1 MTVEEAGSEKRVAR
15 VALLS
20 SRVMYWTVR
29 PIYETAVQHA
39 EGLVRLLEWAIN
51 LPGARIGVD
60 PKGIGL
66 IIRSLYSCASK
77 EPRVRIDRW
86 LDRVGAT
93 EGEFIPFPKDPQ
105 LFGPYIHRLFHYLRR
120 AQQNPKEYLWLEDED
135 ARWWLEQTR
144 NAFQEYTK
152 LFHSSPRDES
162 PLLSLFIRHRCTV
175 FAPWNSQATLG
186 SLHRL
191 LPFGEQQGQRALKML
206 QYHGLHTSVDLT
218 ERCPLY
224 WSWRLIDFGV
234 AGRDLIWQPML
245 ALWSDWPSSPR
256 WAPPRPEDC
265 ACPPPLSPES
275 AADLLEDVL
284 WKKLEIVFAIARQAC
299 GLGVAEPEFAGVET
313 RPPLFYFAAPEN
325 PPARPEQYPEEYR
338 EILYPIVSRCLASDD
353 PFSREVAWGVLE
365 GDLVALRREYA
376 GARYTQAWYL
386 LLPLLGRSGAEQNAE
401 IERDLEFVADRLT
414 FLEFTIGHKARD
426 VATDLEET
434 STRQALWGGT
444 LDSVSEQVRE
454 GASLFPLLKPSD
466 RQKINRELQELLGM
480 LHRWR
485 ALVEKISSDAA
496 QILRKYRG
504 YQDGTEDFIRRRL
517 TFSFPFA
524 PFLLSLR
531 DALLDAY
538 PYHYLQRPL
547 QGLENMMKTLSENMT
562 NITRTLSAFLNEAER
577 ETRERQEQATRWL
590 GFVLS
595 LLALLIGVPSLIPG
609 AQITSENYPS
619 WMGRFLPLRVLEQAT
634 RVLAVVL
641 VVLLLGTVAWFIFEQ
656 IRSLFP
662 SPDPFLARLRKL
674 WELVEEA
681 RRWVT
686 EKASDQVSRSD
697 FGALERLDESACI
710 LLIGLWKELQRE
722 EGKSLHPRWWRSRIE
737 READRWL
744 RNTRHLRYLIELF
757 DLRPEVIPLPRA
769 LCVFRYKSTDF
780 HDRAVISDWEFNRSL
795 RLAGF
800 SSEEVRELHGWLSG
814 FPNQHVIE
822 DVDVKTFVEI
832 LQHRGVSAD
841 PAKRTPKHW
850 KGLFSKQFSE

>member
-1 MTVEEAGSEKRVAR
+1 MPAEASAEKQVAR

-20 SRVMYWTVR
+20 GRVMYWTV
-29 PIYETAVQHA
+29 PPAYKTAVQHA
-39 EGLVRLLEWAIN
+39 EGLVRLLEWAIH

-66 IIRSLYSCASK
+66 IIRSMYSYKAK
-77 EPRVRIDRW
+77 EPRVQIDRW

-105 LFGPYIHRLFHYLRR
+105 LFGPYLYRLFHYLRR
-120 AQQNPKEYLWLEDED
+120 AQQNPGGYLWLEDED
-135 ARWWLEQTR
+135 AHWWLERTR
-144 NAFQEYTK
+144 NAFREYTE
-152 LFHSSPRDES
+152 LFRSSPRDES
-162 PLLSLFIRHRCTV
+162 PLLRLFIRHRCTV

-186 SLHRL
+186 SLHKL
-191 LPFGEQQGQRALKML
+191 LPLGEQQGQRALKML
-206 QYHGLHTSVDLT
+206 QYHGLNTSTDLT
-218 ERCPLY
+218 EGYPLY

-234 AGRDLIWQPML
+234 TGRDLIWQPML

-265 ACPPPLSPES
+265 AAPPSLSPES
-275 AADLLEDVL
+275 AADLLEDAL
-284 WKKLEIVFAIARQAC
+284 WKKLETVFAIARQAC
-299 GLGVAEPEFAGVET
+299 GLGMAEPEFAGVET

-338 EILYPIVSRCLASDD
+338 EILYPIVGRCLASDD

-386 LLPLLGRSGAEQNAE
+386 LLPLLGRRGAEQNAE

-414 FLEFTIGHKARD
+414 FLEFTIGHEARD

-434 STRQALWGGT
+434 GTRQALWGGT

-562 NITRTLSAFLNEAER
+562 NITGTLSAFLNEAER
-577 ETRERQEQATRWL
+577 EARERQERATRWL

-609 AQITSENYPS
+609 AQITPENYPS
-619 WMGRFLPLRVLEQAT
+619 WISRFLPLRVLEQAT
-634 RVLAVVL
+634 RVLAIVL
-641 VVLLLGTVAWFIFEQ
+641 VVLLLGTVTWFVFGWM
-656 IRSLFP
+656 RSLFP

-674 WELVEEA
+674 WGLVEEA
-681 RRWVT
+681 RRRVVGG
-686 EKASDQVSRSD
+686 ASEQVSGSD
-697 FGALERLDESACI
+697 FGDLERLDESACT
-710 LLIGLWKELQRE
+710 LLIRLWEELRRE
-722 EGKSLHPRWWRSRIE
+722 EKGSTRPRWWRSRIG

-744 RNTRHLRYLIELF
+744 QNTRRLRYLVELF
-757 DLRPEVIPLPRA
+757 DLRPEVVPLPRV

-780 HDRAVISDWEFNRSL
+780 HARTVLSEWEFHRSL

-800 SSEEVRELHGWLSG
+800 SSEEARELDEWLSE
-814 FPNQHVIE
+814 FPNQDVIK
-822 DVDVKTFVEI
+822 DADVKTFVEI
-832 LQHRGVSAD
+832 LQRRGVSAD
-841 PAKRTPKHW
+841 PRKRTPEQW
-850 KGLFSKQFSE
+850 RGSIQ